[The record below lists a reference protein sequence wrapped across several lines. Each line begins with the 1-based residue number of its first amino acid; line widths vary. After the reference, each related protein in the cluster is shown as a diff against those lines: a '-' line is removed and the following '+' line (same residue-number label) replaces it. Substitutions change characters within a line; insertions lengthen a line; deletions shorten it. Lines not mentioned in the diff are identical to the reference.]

1 MSHAPIQT
9 DHAPDGAADA
19 DAGPG
24 RSARLRP
31 ARVSLAAALAIFAL
45 KGLAWQL
52 TGSAAVYSDALESIV
67 NVVAAALLL
76 VSLTVALRPADAD
89 HPYGHGKAEL
99 LSAGVEGA
107 LILAAALLIA
117 VEAVRD
123 LVVGP
128 QLGRLEAGLALLV
141 AAGGA
146 NAVLGAYLL
155 RAGRRTGSLA
165 LEADG
170 RHVLT
175 DVWTSAGV
183 VLGLVAV
190 RLSGWLWLDPL
201 VALAVAL
208 HIVWQGVRLVRRA
221 VGGLMDEA
229 EPRRLERLAAAL
241 RAARRDDWIDVHEL
255 RAWRSGRIRHVDVHV
270 VVPRYRDVDAL
281 HALHEELAR
290 VLQEADEGPAD
301 VVVHFDP
308 CRPWYCHR
316 CAVEGCPIREAPLRE
331 RRPLTVGSATRRLA
345 PPLEP

>member
-1 MSHAPIQT
+1 MSHASIQT
-9 DHAPDGAADA
+9 HHASARGRPSDE
-19 DAGPG
+19 GPG
-24 RSARLRP
+24 RAARLVP
-31 ARVSLAAALAIFAL
+31 ARVSLVAALAIFAT

-67 NVVAAALLL
+67 NVVAAALLVL
-76 VSLTVALRPADAD
+76 SLTVALRPADAD
-89 HPYGHGKAEL
+89 HPYGHGKAEF
-99 LSAGVEGA
+99 LSAAVEGA

-117 VEAVRD
+117 VEAMRD

-128 QLGRLEAGLALLV
+128 AIARLDLGLALLV
-141 AAGGA
+141 AAGAA
-146 NAVLGAYLL
+146 NAGLGTYLL

-175 DVWTSAGV
+175 DVWTSLGV
-183 VLGLVAV
+183 VVGLVGV
-190 RLSGWLWLDPL
+190 RFSGWLWLDPL

-208 HIVWQGVRLVRRA
+208 HIVRAGIRLVRRA

-229 EPRRLERLAAAL
+229 EPHRLERLVRAL
-241 RAARRDDWIDVHEL
+241 QEARREDWIDVHEL

-281 HALHEELAR
+281 HVLHEELAR
-290 VLQEADEGPAD
+290 VLHDADEGPAD
-301 VVVHFDP
+301 VAVHFDP
-308 CRPWYCHR
+308 CRPWFCHS
-316 CAVEGCPIREAPLRE
+316 CAVQGCPIREAPLRE
-331 RRPLTVGSATRRLA
+331 RPPLTVESATRRLA